1 MGKRKKKHRAEKET
15 AQPAE
20 AETPEAEVAE
30 VAETIEPVA
39 EGAEQEIPAE
49 GEEGPD
55 ELFEMPEE
63 TIARLKGELD
73 TQKDAYLRL
82 AAEFANFRNRRIKER
97 SETWNRAQA
106 DLMETLL
113 DSIDDLARVTE
124 LDANQ
129 VSVADV
135 VSGVELVERKL
146 LRELANKGLERTGAE
161 GEKFDP
167 HFQEAVATAPAQNEE
182 QEDQVAM
189 VLQVGYKMGE
199 QLLRP
204 ARVQVYVEAP
214 PDDGAEA

>member
-1 MGKRKKKHRAEKET
+1 MGKRKKKHKPEIEIEQPKE
-15 AQPAE
+15 AE
-20 AETPEAEVAE
+20 APEAEAAE
-30 VAETIEPVA
+30 MIEPVA
-39 EGAEQEIPAE
+39 EGAEHEIPAE
-49 GEEGPD
+49 GEAGPD
-55 ELFEMPEE
+55 ELLEMPEE

-182 QEDQVAM
+182 QENQVAM

-214 PDDGAEA
+214 PDYGAEA

>member
-1 MGKRKKKHRAEKET
+1 MGKRKKKHQPKKAT
-15 AQPAE
+15 AQPEEVE
-20 AETPEAEVAE
+20 APEAEA
-30 VAETIEPVA
+30 AETIEPVA
-39 EGAEQEIPAE
+39 EGAEHEIPAE

-73 TQKDAYLRL
+73 SQKDAYLRL
-82 AAEFANFRNRRIKER
+82 AAEFANFRNRRTRER

-106 DLMETLL
+106 DLMGTLL

-146 LRELANKGLERTGAE
+146 LRELASKGLERTGAE

-167 HFQEAVATAPAQNEE
+167 NFQEAVATAPAQNEE

-189 VLQVGYKMGE
+189 VMQVGYKMGK

-214 PDDGAEA
+214 PDDGAED